1 MSLQL
6 INTGF
11 MRKSVI
17 LPGLLLIIFL
27 APVFGQKEKPSDEPV
42 IKEDT
47 LRKNFGIFSSDDL
60 LEISIRFNLSAYQR
74 KNLNGGS
81 LNGVLTFKPGKPDS
95 LSKNI
100 VIKTRGAFRYDK
112 CSFAP
117 MEINFRKSLYAY
129 PDSGKIKKLKLVTH
143 CQSGIKYDDFVLKEY
158 LVYKLFNV
166 LTDSGFKVRLL
177 SVKYIDTEK
186 KRKPLIQYGI
196 FIEPKSLLASR
207 NHAVVVDAMNL
218 TQNHIQPEVMD
229 RVAIFNY
236 MVANWDWAVQSLH
249 NIVVLKSLSYT
260 ASGLGVAVPFDFD
273 LTGIVDPDYNLPPPE
288 KGLTSNRDRLYMGVC
303 RDEATYRKALEEFIK
318 KKDRFYKVI
327 NDFPYLND
335 RSKKDLT
342 NYLDSFFNQLD
353 KEKDIH
359 NLIGVFLNQCIKI

>member
-1 MSLQL
+1 
-6 INTGF
+6 
-11 MRKSVI
+11 MRKSI
-17 LPGLLLIIFL
+17 LPLVLIFIFMVP
-27 APVFGQKEKPSDEPV
+27 AHGQKEKPSNDPAV
-42 IKEDT
+42 KEDT

-60 LEISIRFNLSAYQR
+60 LEISIHFNLSSYQK

-100 VIKTRGAFRYDK
+100 VIKTRGAFRLEK

-117 MEINFRKSLYAY
+117 MEINFRKSLFAY

-143 CQSGIKYDDFVLKEY
+143 CQSGVKYDEFVLREY
-158 LVYKLFNV
+158 LVYKLYNV
-166 LTDSGFKVRLL
+166 LTDSSFKVRLL
-177 SVKYIDTEK
+177 RVNYIDTEK

-207 NHAVVVDAMNL
+207 NHSVEVESMNL
-218 TQNHIQPEVMD
+218 TQNHIQPEIMD

-249 NIVVLKSLSYT
+249 NILVLKSLSYS
-260 ASGLGVAVPFDFD
+260 ASGLGIAVPFDFD

-303 RDEATYRKALEEFIK
+303 RDESAYRKALEEFVE
-318 KKDRFYKVI
+318 KKDEFYRVI

-335 RSKKDLT
+335 RSKKDLN
-342 NYLDSFFNQLD
+342 NYLDGFFNHLD
-353 KEKDIH
+353 KEKDIN